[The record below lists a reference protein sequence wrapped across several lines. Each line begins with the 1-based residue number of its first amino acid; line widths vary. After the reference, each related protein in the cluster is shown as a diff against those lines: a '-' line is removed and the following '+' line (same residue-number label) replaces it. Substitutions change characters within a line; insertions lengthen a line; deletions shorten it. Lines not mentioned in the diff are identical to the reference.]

1 MATMS
6 PLIRPFKISVS
17 IETGKVIVSPD
28 PAVVDAGTSVE
39 WRFEVD
45 PGLPPSLTLEVYFSA
60 ASPTGWSSE
69 RAIYSKSRSP
79 SPIIGAVAQQPGDY
93 KYGVKASN
101 HETNEV
107 IADDD
112 PYLVVRPRG

>member
-1 MATMS
+1 MSAKS
-6 PLIRPFKISVS
+6 PLPLPFKISVS
-17 IETGKVIVSPD
+17 IEAGKVIVSPD

-39 WRFEVD
+39 WRFEVNPD
-45 PGLPPSLTLEVYFSA
+45 LPSLTLEIYFSG
-60 ASPTGWSSE
+60 ASPTGWLSE
-69 RAIYSKSRSP
+69 QAIYSESRS
-79 SPIIGAVAQQPGDY
+79 SPIIGAVVQQPGDY